1 MSNPFFRG
9 TSSGTARNTMGF
21 SVVPF
26 ATSRPKTLISVS
38 CCGAPF
44 FFWFLRE
51 TTHRT
56 SIRSRRGEGFQIRPT
71 APRFRPRLELL
82 EDRML
87 PSTFYAAT
95 ASDLIADI
103 KAANLQGGPTR
114 LVSAHRLAL
123 GPRTLQGRNP
133 CSGPACAAQK
143 FVLFLPGH
151 EAAGS

>member
-1 MSNPFFRG
+1 
-9 TSSGTARNTMGF
+9 
-21 SVVPF
+21 
-26 ATSRPKTLISVS
+26 
-38 CCGAPF
+38 
-44 FFWFLRE
+44 
-51 TTHRT
+51 
-56 SIRSRRGEGFQIRPT
+56 
-71 APRFRPRLELL
+71 
-82 EDRML
+82 ML

-133 CSGPACAAQK
+133 CGRPARAAQE

-151 EAAGS
+151 EAAGD